1 MLTIEMW
8 LNSDFRSDDLNWGEI
23 FKMKIAEHEQIRNKF
38 NAVRLTLACLDMKI
52 GYNKTVSLFF
62 ELIKQ
67 IKFSWTTWKITK

>member
-1 MLTIEMW
+1 
-8 LNSDFRSDDLNWGEI
+8 
-23 FKMKIAEHEQIRNKF
+23 MKIAEHEQIRNKF

-67 IKFSWTTWKITK
+67 IKFSWTT